1 MKGFSQIVEDVKKLS
16 LSEKEELQLLLEKF
30 LIEARR
36 DEIHSHFEESKAEYK
51 KGKTKSSSNINHLK
65 KSLKG

>member
-36 DEIHSHFEESKAEYK
+36 DKIQSNFEESKSEYK
-51 KGKTKSSSNINHLK
+51 KGKGKFSSKISTLK
-65 KSLKG
+65 KLL

>member
-16 LSEKEELQLLLEKF
+16 LSEKEELQLLLEKY

-36 DEIHSHFEESKAEYK
+36 DEIHSNFEESKAEYK
-51 KGKTKSSSNINHLK
+51 KGKSKKFSSNINNLK
-65 KSLKG
+65 KSL